1 MELEGGREGGKVVGV
16 GGREGERERS
26 GREGGKVVGVGGK
39 VVGVGGRERGRKGS
53 GSGREG
59 REEVKKVVRS
69 KEKEGEK
76 KVWRVKGRLK

>member
-1 MELEGGREGGKVVGV
+1 MKVVGV
-16 GGREGERERS
+16 GGRES
-26 GREGGKVVGVGGK
+26 GRE
-39 VVGVGGRERGRKGS
+39 GS

-59 REEVKKVVRS
+59 REGKKEVVKKVVRS

>member
-1 MELEGGREGGKVVGV
+1 MGGREGG
-16 GGREGERERS
+16 R
-26 GREGGKVVGVGGK
+26 VVGVGGK
-39 VVGVGGRERGRKGS
+39 VVGVGGRERGREGS

-59 REEVKKVVRS
+59 REGKKEEVKKVVRS